1 MSALSLIQTALIV
14 CAVGLSLMAIP
25 TTWSYVVGVL
35 LAVGLGWG
43 WPGLVHFLIS
53 HMAPGATAAATDIVQ
68 TGTYI
73 GNTIGPM
80 LTGVALSL
88 GNSTLTWAM
97 LVTMATVAVVISFFF
112 GLRLRRIDSLESPLS

>member
-35 LAVGLGWG
+35 LAVGWG

-53 HMAPGATAAATDIVQ
+53 HMAPGATAAATGIVQ

-73 GNTIGPM
+73 GNTIGPV

-97 LVTMATVAVVISFFF
+97 LVTMAPVAVVISFFF
-112 GLRLRRIDSLESPLS
+112 GRRLRRIDSLESPLS

>member
-53 HMAPGATAAATDIVQ
+53 HMAPGATAAATGIVQ

-73 GNTIGPM
+73 GNIIGPV
-80 LTGVALSL
+80 LTGVALSPADSRA
-88 GNSTLTWAM
+88 G
-97 LVTMATVAVVISFFF
+97 VTAAV
-112 GLRLRRIDSLESPLS
+112 G

>member
-1 MSALSLIQTALIV
+1 M
-14 CAVGLSLMAIP
+14 
-25 TTWSYVVGVL
+25 VGVL
-35 LAVGLGWG
+35 LAVGLGVGG

-80 LTGVALSL
+80 LTGVALAS
-88 GNSTLTWAM
+88 
-97 LVTMATVAVVISFFF
+97 VT
-112 GLRLRRIDSLESPLS
+112 RH